1 MRVCPA
7 SLRRFLPSFFEMF
20 FPILCPRS
28 AEIID
33 ESRIARNELGR
44 LAVRSIHDRAL
55 DSALDECKSRFEI
68 VEAGS
73 KLPRSDC
80 VQRAS
85 ERLGI
90 IERRFYG
97 DHFAVC
103 TRLED
108 FDDFQVAAVFEHR

>member
-1 MRVCPA
+1 MRVFPA
-7 SLRRFLPSFFEMF
+7 SLRRFLPSFFKML
-20 FPILCPRS
+20 FPVLCPRS
-28 AEIID
+28 AEVID
-33 ESRIARNELGR
+33 ESRIARNQLCG

-55 DSALDECKSRFEI
+55 DSALDECKSRFGI

-80 VQRAS
+80 VQGAR

-90 IERRFYG
+90 IERRFHG
-97 DHFAVC
+97 DDFAVR

-108 FDDFQVAAVFEHR
+108 F